1 MFQALFL
8 ALFFSLA
15 HFFSFFGFFF
25 VRGVPEIREER
36 AVIELD
42 VGQKPVIRTQ
52 DAREMQPNERLLRV
66 NQIFLYLKL
75 DIFVPGIM

>member
-1 MFQALFL
+1 M
-8 ALFFSLA
+8 
-15 HFFSFFGFFF
+15 
-25 VRGVPEIREER
+25 PEIRKER

>member
-15 HFFSFFGFFF
+15 LFFLFWFFFF

-66 NQIFLYLKL
+66 NQIF
-75 DIFVPGIM
+75 